1 MHFPKMPWVRKRSWK
16 VLPSKAN
23 NYVMNYGD
31 RLKVTAFWR
40 QKGSINVELIHNF
53 KHPQLSYEIE
63 LAKLLGGTLK
73 QLHVNY
79 PSRTLAPIF
88 RQVTNSCECTYSQ
101 VPISVR
107 NAV

>member
-1 MHFPKMPWVRKRSWK
+1 MHFPKMPWVRTRSWK

-31 RLKVTAFWR
+31 HLKVTAFWR

-63 LAKLLGGTLK
+63 LAKLLLGTLK
-73 QLHVNY
+73 QLHEIY
-79 PSRTLAPIF
+79 RFRTSPPKNLQVYF
-88 RQVTNSCECTYSQ
+88 RVS
-101 VPISVR
+101 
-107 NAV
+107 